1 MSAQLHADLEAG
13 ARDVLERNRRS
24 SWTCPSITLYPH
36 QWLWDTCFIA
46 IGMAHYDAPRAAGD
60 LRALFRGQWANGML
74 PHMIFAKGA
83 KDIGSRRIWRSR
95 KNPLA
100 PRGVDTSCVT
110 QPPLASI
117 AARRVAQALPAP
129 DREPFLAEL
138 FPKLVAYH
146 EWLYDE
152 RDLDGSG
159 LVTLIHP
166 WECGL
171 DTTPPWMQA
180 LARMPLPWWLR
191 IAARLHVARAV
202 RALRNDTRY
211 IPAAERTSDDD
222 GLRML
227 VLATRAQ
234 KHAFQLKRM
243 PRDSSVLI
251 EDLPFNAMLA
261 AANRSLG
268 FIARD
273 LDRPLPEAL
282 LQHFRRTDAALEQL
296 WDEASGQYYSRDA
309 VTRELIK
316 VPTIATFLPLWAG
329 IPSRARAERL
339 IELLREPRGFW
350 PRFPVP
356 SVPVDAPEF
365 QEAGYWKGPTWVNMT
380 WAVAEGLRDYGYV
393 ELAEELRVRMLEL
406 VAHAGFS
413 EYFSPLTGVGY
424 GADDFSWTAALV
436 IDLLARGL
444 SAGDGGRAGLGADA

>member
-1 MSAQLHADLEAG
+1 MLHADLEAH

-46 IGMAHYDAPRAAGD
+46 IGLARYDAPRAAGD

-74 PHMIFAKGA
+74 PHMIFASRV
-83 KDIGSRRIWRSR
+83 KDIGSRRIWQSR
-95 KNPLA
+95 KNRLA
-100 PRGVDTSCVT
+100 PRDVDTSCVT
-110 QPPLASI
+110 QPPLPSI
-117 AARRVAQALPAP
+117 AVRRVAQALPAP

-146 EWLYDE
+146 AWLYDE
-152 RDLDGSG
+152 RDLHDTG

-180 LARMPLPWWLR
+180 LGRMPLPRWLR

-202 RALRNDTRY
+202 RMLRNDTRY
-211 IPAAERTSDDD
+211 LPVAERTSDDD

-227 VLATRAQ
+227 ILATRAKLHDFRLAQ
-234 KHAFQLKRM
+234 M

-251 EDLPFNAMLA
+251 EDLAFNAMLA
-261 AANRSLG
+261 AANRSLVL
-268 FIARD
+268 IAGD
-273 LDRPLPEAL
+273 VDRPLPDAL
-282 LQHFRRTDAALEQL
+282 QQHFRRTEAALEQL
-296 WDEASGQYYSRDA
+296 WDESSGQYYSRDA

-316 VPTIATFLPLWAG
+316 VSTIATFLPLWAG
-329 IPSRARAERL
+329 IPSRERAERL
-339 IELLREPRGFW
+339 IALLREPNGFW

-365 QEAGYWKGPTWVNMT
+365 QEAGYWKGPTWVNMA
-380 WAVAEGLRDYGYV
+380 WVIAEGLREYGYV
-393 ELAEELRVRMLEL
+393 DLAEELRLRVLEL
-406 VAHAGFS
+406 VVHAGFS

-436 IDLLARGL
+436 VDLLALGV
-444 SAGDGGRAGLGADA
+444 SAGGGGRAGLGADA